1 MKEIQQILSG
11 KNITLDFET
20 IGQEVCEGCHK
31 EVEIVQFP
39 LSIGPNKGKVMT
51 GRKGCICEDI
61 RLAREAVQDHE
72 NMQKKKCFD
81 LFNEKSLINEV
92 LKKATLKNYTPQTA
106 SQLKALEWAV
116 QYCKSFDPKTSQNA
130 LFQGTYGL
138 GKSHLS
144 VGIVRYLLKQGYT
157 CIFTSVPKL
166 FTKIKST
173 YDKNSGTR
181 EHELLEA
188 LELADLLV
196 LDDLGAEQA
205 SDWQLSKLFEVIDTR
220 AGKPT
225 IYTTNHN
232 SMTLAEQVGNRN
244 FDRLLHNA
252 EILVL
257 DGSSYR
263 KRQHEA
269 NF

>member
-1 MKEIQQILSG
+1 MKEIQDLLSG
-11 KNITLDFET
+11 KNITLNFE
-20 IGQEVCEGCHK
+20 ILSNEICEGCN
-31 EVEIVQFP
+31 EEIEIVQFP
-39 LSIGPNKGKVMT
+39 LMAGPNKGKLHI
-51 GRKGCICEDI
+51 GKRGCICED
-61 RLAREAVQDHE
+61 LLLAEQALEARERLKKQRAVE
-72 NMQKKKCFD
+72 I
-81 LFNEKSLINEV
+81 FNEKSLINEI
-92 LKKATLKNYTPQTA
+92 LKQATLKNYQPQNE
-106 SQLKALEWAV
+106 SQQKALEWSV
-116 QYCKSFDPKTSQNA
+116 NYCKTFDPRKSQNA
-130 LFQGTYGL
+130 LYQGTYGL

-144 VGIVRYLLKQGYT
+144 VGIVRYLIKQGYT

-173 YDKNSGTR
+173 WDRNSDTK
-181 EHELLEA
+181 ESDLLDA

-244 FDRLLHNA
+244 FDRLLHNV

-257 DGSSYR
+257 DGQSFR
-263 KRQHEA
+263 KRQHES
-269 NF
+269 F